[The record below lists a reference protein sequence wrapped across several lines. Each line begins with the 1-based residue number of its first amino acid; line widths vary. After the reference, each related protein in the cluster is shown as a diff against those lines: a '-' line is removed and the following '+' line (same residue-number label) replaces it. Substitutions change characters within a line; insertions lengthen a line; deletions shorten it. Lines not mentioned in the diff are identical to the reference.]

1 MLTLNEEKQA
11 KNKALAIVCNRCFI
25 ATRQYMSPTN
35 KKLRL
40 DMRYSFNQKVFA
52 EVRKLCE
59 TVDFD
64 AIKTKQVNR
73 ARARYQDKKP
83 INWLSNPLVIDYRKN
98 KSDIMLITDQRLY
111 FFSGRNH
118 WAKTPTDLKILSILR
133 KHFKI

>member
-11 KNKALAIVCNRCFI
+11 KNKALKIVHSGPFI
-25 ATRQYMSPTN
+25 ATKMYLAPTS
-35 KKLRL
+35 KKLYL
-40 DMRYSFNQKVFA
+40 DMRYIFNQAVFA

-59 TVDFD
+59 TVDFES
-64 AIKTKQVNR
+64 IKAKQMSR

-83 INWLSNPLVIDYRKN
+83 ENWLNNPLVIDYRKN
-98 KSDIMLITDQRLY
+98 KKDVMLITDQRLY